1 MAARSSVFPSP
12 ARYNAYAW
20 HEYVLFA
27 EQLNPCTDAG
37 AAVRFPVWD
46 RAGVGSAHRHRQSSL
61 GCGGNPMAH
70 GVCAGLVVAAKMQ
83 QINAGVCQI
92 GGDFDICAGGHLLV
106 FIRLLSRAAEK
117 KSLRVSYVKS
127 VCTENINLTINF
139 ILTTTGMSLIT
150 KIHSYSYTTVKPIII
165 LI

>member
-1 MAARSSVFPSP
+1 
-12 ARYNAYAW
+12 
-20 HEYVLFA
+20 
-27 EQLNPCTDAG
+27 
-37 AAVRFPVWD
+37 
-46 RAGVGSAHRHRQSSL
+46 
-61 GCGGNPMAH
+61 MAH

-117 KSLRVSYVKS
+117 NLWQSLRVSYVKS

-139 ILTTTGMSLIT
+139 ILTTTEMSSIT